1 MYGLFLGLKHLPF
14 QKGKQKI
21 LTGQIK
27 RKFSGEK
34 GRKKIKIKVKK
45 GSLLLI
51 SVLSYTVYKF
61 ILRNRANGK

>member
-27 RKFSGEK
+27 RKFFGDE

-45 GSLLLI
+45 GSLL
-51 SVLSYTVYKF
+51 
-61 ILRNRANGK
+61 